1 MFILPEGKTGET
13 WELSEIGEYY
23 VEKYLRLV
31 LVLSVE
37 FGPTKGCSNRAKQW
51 DAPDL
56 TMNTDSLHILN
67 CEAEAWSDSHCPG
80 VAVADFWLKQNTHT
94 HSMPLP
100 AQTQSRPILLLCQ
113 VLHLPNPS
121 TIFVHFLTC
130 GLPLR
135 ACVGYEHDCIL
146 IFRNRQCF
154 CVCGCWLHCA
164 VGNATGLAW
173 TWQRTR

>member
-1 MFILPEGKTGET
+1 MFKYSYNSILRLHQCSLLIFIHMFILPEGKTGET

-31 LVLSVE
+31 LVLSVK

-56 TMNTDSLHILN
+56 TMNTDSLRILN
-67 CEAEAWSDSHCPG
+67 CEAEAISDSHRPG
-80 VAVADFWLKQNTHT
+80 VAVADFWVKQNTHAHT

-121 TIFVHFLTC
+121 TIFVHFSHVRSVITC
-130 GLPLR
+130 LR
-135 ACVGYEHDCIL
+135 EMNTTA
-146 IFRNRQCF
+146 F
-154 CVCGCWLHCA
+154 
-164 VGNATGLAW
+164 
-173 TWQRTR
+173 